1 MCADPAGAYVSANVN
16 GLPVTLLARGDGH
29 YTGTYTPTSA
39 RSLELTVTATVGGAT
54 DTRSVRGTVRQVYP
68 IVPGG
73 EPVTV
78 TTTAPG
84 QEARLEFEG
93 EAGDRVSLQLRD
105 VTLAQSTVTMYEPDG
120 TRFGA
125 TAYVGKSGVFV
136 DTRTLPESGTYSIV
150 VDPYADAVGAMTL
163 ELYDVPADAETA
175 IAPGGPA
182 TSLVTTVPGQN
193 THATFSAPSGARVS
207 VRLSGVTI
215 KTANVA
221 LMKGS
226 TTLTSTIVGLS
237 GGFLDVQVLSSAGE
251 YALVVN
257 PQTSYTGA
265 ITLTLY
271 DVPADVAGPI
281 APDGFAVSVAL
292 NVPGQNARLGF
303 DGLSGDRFV
312 VKVGNGFLGS
322 AYVSIVGPTG
332 AVGGRTLVSSS
343 GGLLDLRTLEASGR
357 HELLVDPQ
365 GAATG
370 SLTVNLYAVPPDPSL
385 TIVPGGSP
393 VTVTTT
399 APGQNARVAFEGT
412 AGRLI
417 SLQLSSVSFASAYV
431 SVLAPDGS
439 AFVKNVLVGTGGAF
453 VDARLLP
460 SSGTFS
466 IFVDP
471 VGANTGSV
479 TLALHDVPADVSGE
493 LVAGGAALTVA
504 ITTPGQNARLTFQGT
519 AGRRVSFVLSSVS
532 ISSSQVTILR
542 PDGTTLAAV
551 LVSPTGRTFTLD
563 LNAIGTY
570 VVLLDPRV
578 AATGGMTFRLAEL

>member
-1 MCADPAGAYVSANVN
+1 M
-16 GLPVTLLARGDGH
+16 
-29 YTGTYTPTSA
+29 
-39 RSLELTVTATVGGAT
+39 
-54 DTRSVRGTVRQVYP
+54 
-68 IVPGG
+68 
-73 EPVTV
+73 
-78 TTTAPG
+78 
-84 QEARLEFEG
+84 
-93 EAGDRVSLQLRD
+93 
-105 VTLAQSTVTMYEPDG
+105 
-120 TRFGA
+120 
-125 TAYVGKSGVFV
+125 
-136 DTRTLPESGTYSIV
+136 
-150 VDPYADAVGAMTL
+150 
-163 ELYDVPADAETA
+163 
-175 IAPGGPA
+175 
-182 TSLVTTVPGQN
+182 
-193 THATFSAPSGARVS
+193 
-207 VRLSGVTI
+207 
-215 KTANVA
+215 
-221 LMKGS
+221 
-226 TTLTSTIVGLS
+226 
-237 GGFLDVQVLSSAGE
+237 
-251 YALVVN
+251 
-257 PQTSYTGA
+257 
-265 ITLTLY
+265 
-271 DVPADVAGPI
+271 
-281 APDGFAVSVAL
+281 
-292 NVPGQNARLGF
+292 
-303 DGLSGDRFV
+303 
-312 VKVGNGFLGS
+312 
-322 AYVSIVGPTG
+322 
-332 AVGGRTLVSSS
+332 
-343 GGLLDLRTLEASGR
+343 
-357 HELLVDPQ
+357 
-365 GAATG
+365 
-370 SLTVNLYAVPPDPSL
+370 
-385 TIVPGGSP
+385 
-393 VTVTTT
+393 TVTTT